1 MLVERNVQ
9 VINVDVVGQAYA
21 IAANYL
27 CRGGAAID
35 PYQTSEPLLEII
47 VQLFCLGDRNAIR
60 IANRAI
66 VQFQTEL
73 PLPA

>member
-21 IAANYL
+21 IAADYL
-27 CRGGAAID
+27 CRSGAAID
-35 PYQTSEPLLEII
+35 PYCTNEPLLEII

-60 IANRAI
+60 VANRAI
-66 VQFQTEL
+66 VQFQAG
-73 PLPA
+73 PPD

>member
-9 VINVDVVGQAYA
+9 VMNVDVVGQAYA

-27 CRGGAAID
+27 CKGGFAID
-35 PYQTSEPLLEII
+35 PYLTDQTLLEII
-47 VQLFCLGDRNAIR
+47 VQLFHRGDRNSIR

-66 VQFQTEL
+66 VQFQ
-73 PLPA
+73 AAVHG